1 MYLLEV
7 IRIGIPIQEITE
19 VRLFTST
26 SDKSTIF
33 LKTSERFT
41 VWIRDTLGM
50 SKSEIRQGFYSP
62 RSKCKLQR
70 VLERGDLKLV
80 CLDCNLNGI

>member
-7 IRIGIPIQEITE
+7 IRIGIPIEEITD
-19 VRLFTST
+19 VRLFTNFSPC
-26 SDKSTIF
+26 KSTIF
-33 LKTSERFT
+33 LKTSEAFT

-50 SKSEIRQGFYSP
+50 SKSEESKGFYSP

-70 VLERGDLKLV
+70 VLERVEL
-80 CLDCNLNGI
+80 